1 MKNALRFLCLAL
13 AVMLVSGAFSCPAVR
28 AEAAE
33 AAAAEITAE
42 TTLATFDGEEI
53 HYHEVY
59 DTAYGLMESD
69 DDSVAANFDRAL
81 ERLIQSRVADAK
93 IAELGLDQFTAEEE
107 EAFLTEAQAEWDWAV
122 QSYVDYFLSEDTEE
136 ARTQA
141 WKDGEAYFQALGY
154 SVAGIAD
161 SLRYNASLD
170 RLWEVAV
177 KDKDLTVPEE
187 EIRALFEEVA
197 AMDQEQVGD
206 SAMMYEMTKYMYG
219 QDVWFVPEGYRG
231 IIHILLDTDESL
243 LNTYKDAQAAYEET
257 VTDDAPEGDAAL
269 LAARDAALQAVLDSK
284 KAEIDDIYA
293 RLEKGESFE
302 SLIAEYGTDPGMADE
317 NTLKEGY
324 AVHRDSIYWDPVFT
338 AAAFSDKM
346 NQPGD
351 TADPVVGSYGIHI
364 LHYLRD
370 IPGGIV
376 DLSEEIHEEIS
387 DYLKSQ
393 KENQVIVEALEAW
406 KDGHEIVLN
415 QDLIEAAKIQAAADQ
430 AQADQE

>member
-107 EAFLTEAQAEWDWAV
+107 EAFLTEAQAEWDEAV
-122 QSYVDYFLSEDTEE
+122 QSYVDYFLSEDTQE
-136 ARTQA
+136 ARAQA

-154 SVAGIAD
+154 SVAGLAD

-170 RLWEVAV
+170 RLWEEAL

-206 SAMMYEMTKYMYG
+206 SAMMYEMTKYMRG

-257 VTDDAPEGDAAL
+257 VTEEAPEGDAAL

-302 SLIAEYGTDPGMADE
+302 SLIAEYGTDPGMANE

-376 DLSEEIHEEIS
+376 ELSEEIHEEIS

-415 QDLIEAAKIQAAADQ
+415 QDLIEAAKVQAVADQ

>member
-136 ARTQA
+136 ARAQA

-257 VTDDAPEGDAAL
+257 
-269 LAARDAALQAVLDSK
+269 
-284 KAEIDDIYA
+284 
-293 RLEKGESFE
+293 EKGESFE

-351 TADPVVGSYGIHI
+351 TADPVVGTYGIHI

>member
-33 AAAAEITAE
+33 PAAAEITAE

-59 DTAYGLMESD
+59 DTAYGLMESE

-107 EAFLTEAQAEWDWAV
+107 EAFLTEAQAEWDEAV
-122 QSYVDYFLSEDTEE
+122 QSYVDYFLSEDTQE
-136 ARTQA
+136 ARAQA

-154 SVAGIAD
+154 SVAGLAD

-170 RLWEVAV
+170 RLWEIAV
-177 KDKDLTVPEE
+177 KDKDLTVTEE

-206 SAMMYEMTKYMYG
+206 SAMMYEMTKYKWG

-257 VTDDAPEGDAAL
+257 VTEEAPEGDAAL

-302 SLIAEYGTDPGMADE
+302 SLIAEYGTDPGMANE
-317 NTLKEGY
+317 GNLKEGY
-324 AVHRDSIYWDPVFT
+324 AVHRDSIIWDPVFT

-376 DLSEEIHEEIS
+376 ELSEEIHEEIS